1 MDGISKTPLIPKS
14 LCDHTNLVFQ
24 IYFLDVCQAKLC
36 GGGYG
41 GLYSAFDR
49 ESGPVISW
57 KLSGFASRLHGRH
70 ITTLKCILNLYFG
83 RPDHEGC
90 RT

>member
-36 GGGYG
+36 AGGDG

-49 ESGPVISW
+49 EPEPVISW
-57 KLSGFASRLHGRH
+57 KFSGFASRLPGRH
-70 ITTLKCILNLYFG
+70 ITTP
-83 RPDHEGC
+83 RA
-90 RT
+90 